1 LGKSFRTVDSTPADW
16 WILFF
21 IQDHVF
27 GMIVD
32 WYNTRQINPKVKLK
46 NGEKEKELAIKAQ
59 VQAYRTAMEP
69 KRFIRPL
76 INTYLCKQL
85 EE

>member
-1 LGKSFRTVDSTPADW
+1 MTKIRNLKSNFLVHTTSKKGK
-16 WILFF
+16 
-21 IQDHVF
+21 
-27 GMIVD
+27 
-32 WYNTRQINPKVKLK
+32 
-46 NGEKEKELAIKAQ
+46 GEKEKELAIKAQ

-76 INTYLCKQL
+76 IYTYLCKQL